1 MTVSKSGP
9 RTVTADDLRA
19 CMRSFPTG
27 VALLT
32 TGEGESAMGLTI
44 NSVVSVSLSPP
55 VLLASVHRQARIT
68 GRLAPGAEFAVSF
81 LGVGQ
86 ADLTWQFASADRPAG
101 EAAELAMGGAK
112 GAHGIPVP
120 AGALSVLECR
130 VERTVPVGDHIL
142 VIGLVVSAEPGP
154 ADDLP
159 QVFHHGEL
167 TTVLSTAPDRLPG
180 GTRT

>member
-1 MTVSKSGP
+1 MVA
-9 RTVTADDLRA
+9 ADDLRA

-55 VLLASVHRQARIT
+55 TLLISVHRHARIT
-68 GRLAPGAEFAVSF
+68 GRLVPGTEFAVSF
-81 LGVGQ
+81 LSADQ
-86 ADLTWQFASADRPAG
+86 ADLTWQFASADRPVG
-101 EAAELAMGGAK
+101 EAAVLAMGGAN
-112 GAHGIPVP
+112 GANGVPVP
-120 AGALSVLECR
+120 AGALSVLECM

-154 ADDLP
+154 ADYLP
-159 QVFHHGEL
+159 QVFHYGGL
-167 TTVLSTAPDRLPG
+167 TTVLSAAHPTPCPVR
-180 GTRT
+180 